1 MTNKLN
7 ELYEKGKLDL
17 DFQKLLKKQGENYK
31 PRFWWSTEK
40 KTIFALMYYGYCLD
54 KKKFK
59 SRAKKEKKIYTI
71 LI

>member
-7 ELYEKGKLDL
+7 ELYERGKLDL
-17 DFQKLLKKQGENYK
+17 RFIHYLRINGENHK

-54 KKKFK
+54 KKSPKVEP
-59 SRAKKEKKIYTI
+59 KKKKRF
-71 LI
+71 LIF